1 MVTNLLWDLELT
13 PMTSVSKI
21 QKLLEEAQQ
30 IAKNELGLE
39 NIFYN
44 ERFIELFIAD
54 KLGHEYGNNTQGGD
68 AYDTNKK
75 RPVEYKAINER
86 SKSGKGSFQFHWLS
100 ENKIKGYAETED
112 MYFAIRDGVT
122 LKKIYQVPTTDVLPY
137 LKSKSTG
144 SKSIHGHWGVNE
156 KKLIE
161 QLKAKLVYQD

>member
-1 MVTNLLWDLELT
+1 MVTHRLSVLEVT
-13 PMTSVSKI
+13 PMSAVSKI
-21 QKLLEEAQQ
+21 QSLLEEAQQ
-30 IAKNELGLE
+30 LAKDELGLE

-68 AYDTNKK
+68 AFDTNKS

-86 SKSGKGSFQFHWLS
+86 SKSGKGTFQFHWLS

-122 LKKIYQVPTTDVLPY
+122 LKKIYQVPTKDIIPF

-156 KKLIE
+156 SKLIND
-161 QLKAKLVYQD
+161 LGAKLVYED

>member
-68 AYDTNKK
+68 A
-75 RPVEYKAINER
+75 I
-86 SKSGKGSFQFHWLS
+86 
-100 ENKIKGYAETED
+100 
-112 MYFAIRDGVT
+112 
-122 LKKIYQVPTTDVLPY
+122 
-137 LKSKSTG
+137 
-144 SKSIHGHWGVNE
+144 
-156 KKLIE
+156 
-161 QLKAKLVYQD
+161 